1 METAQERTIQIIET
15 DPYLLVGH
23 NDASLKII
31 EQSFPDTVI
40 VVRGNQ
46 IILKGDTETLDRVE
60 SIFTELILLLKTKP
74 YLSSDDVKTVVR
86 LSALDAYDP
95 TKRTEHLSDVVLL
108 TKDNGIVAPKTEG
121 QKRYIGSILK
131 NDVVFSIGPAGT
143 GKTYLAVAIA
153 VAALKNKEISKIV
166 LTRPA
171 VEAGESLG
179 FLPGD
184 LNEKINPYIR
194 PLHDALYDMLPTDTL
209 KKYLG
214 QKVIE
219 IIPLA
224 YMRGRTL
231 NNAFLILDEAQNST
245 AIQMKM
251 FLTRLGV
258 NSKCVITGDVTQ
270 IDLKE
275 SRASGLVEIQKILQ
289 NIEGIEF
296 VYLDKSDIVRH
307 KLVKDIIQAY
317 DRFDSRTADNS
328 SG

>member
-1 METAQERTIQIIET
+1 METIQERTIQIIET

-23 NDASLKII
+23 NDANLKII
-31 EQSFPDTVI
+31 EQSFSEAVI
-40 VVRGNQ
+40 VVRGNK
-46 IILKGDTETLDRVE
+46 IILKGDGETLDRVE
-60 SIFTELILLLKTKP
+60 RIFTELILLLKKKP
-74 YLSSDDVKTVVR
+74 YLSTDDVKTVVR
-86 LSALDAYDP
+86 LSAIEAYDP
-95 TKRTEHLSDVVLL
+95 TKQTEHISDVVLF
-108 TKDNGIVAPKTEG
+108 TKDNGVVAPKTEG
-121 QKRYIGSILK
+121 QKRYIESIQK

-153 VAALKNKEISKIV
+153 VAALKNKEINKIV

-194 PLHDALYDMLPTDTL
+194 PLHDALYDMVPADTL
-209 KKYLG
+209 KKHLG

-231 NNAFLILDEAQNST
+231 NNSFLILDEAQNST

-258 NSKCVITGDVTQ
+258 NSKCVITGDITQ

-275 SRASGLVEIQKILQ
+275 SRASGLIEIQKILK
-289 NIEGIEF
+289 NIEGIDF
-296 VYLDKSDIVRH
+296 VYLDKGDIVRH

-317 DRFDSRTADNS
+317 DQFANNPDQHS
-328 SG
+328 S